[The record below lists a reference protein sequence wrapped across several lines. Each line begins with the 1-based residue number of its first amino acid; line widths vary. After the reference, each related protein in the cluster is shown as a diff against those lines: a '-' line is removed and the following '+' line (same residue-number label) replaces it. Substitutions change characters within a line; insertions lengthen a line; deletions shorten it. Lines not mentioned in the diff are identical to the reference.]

1 MASGTVL
8 GRYFGLALDLN
19 YSSHHRLLLPGRGE
33 CQKESGEFGGLGL
46 EVTMEDGTIRVVAPL
61 DGTPAHQAELLPGDR
76 IIRLED
82 TLVQGMSLDEAV
94 SQMRGEPGTQ
104 IRLLIVREGQP
115 EPFEITLKRAII
127 RIDKKKKSFDSD

>member
-1 MASGTVL
+1 MGADKGAGKREDQS
-8 GRYFGLALDLN
+8 
-19 YSSHHRLLLPGRGE
+19 RGDKW
-33 CQKESGEFGGLGL
+33 QKNREVNIDTRGEFGGLGL
-46 EVTMEDGTIRVVAPL
+46 EVTLEDGTIRVVAPL
-61 DGTPAHQAELLPGDR
+61 DGTPAHQAGLLPGDR

-115 EPFEITLKRAII
+115 EPFEITPKGFPHAI
-127 RIDKKKKSFDSD
+127 